1 MNFLVADG
9 SSYNTLSGNV
19 TGTADF
25 VGIMVADPLPGTWT
39 LATYGASHDN
49 VIAGNVVHSGGP
61 TGQERHANI
70 VPAFVGGIVVLNGT
84 YNNQIE
90 NNQAWSNTG
99 ADLTW
104 AQAVPS
110 ATTPIGVVTMTV
122 DRQVLHCNVTASEG
136 GGGVQ
141 NLNGNIWVG
150 NIARTV
156 DPCIPAQGT
165 STSNPTIESF
175 TANTNPVR
183 SGNSTTLT
191 VSNIIDTNP
200 GAAITQVAIY
210 MDSNGD
216 GMLDSGDKLI
226 GYAMQTSPGVW
237 TLPYTVNLA
246 PGTYTLF
253 AQAQDNYGLF
263 SNPYALSLTVQ

>member
-1 MNFLVADG
+1 
-9 SSYNTLSGNV
+9 
-19 TGTADF
+19 
-25 VGIMVADPLPGTWT
+25 
-39 LATYGASHDN
+39 
-49 VIAGNVVHSGGP
+49 
-61 TGQERHANI
+61 
-70 VPAFVGGIVVLNGT
+70 
-84 YNNQIE
+84 
-90 NNQAWSNTG
+90 
-99 ADLTW
+99 
-104 AQAVPS
+104 S

-165 STSNPTIESF
+165 STSNPTIF
-175 TANTNPVR
+175 TTNTNPVT

-191 VSNIIDTNP
+191 VSNNIDTNP
-200 GAAITQVAIY
+200 GATITQVAIY

-216 GMLDSGDKLI
+216 GKLDSGDTLVD
-226 GYAMQTSPGVW
+226 YAMQTSPGVW
-237 TLPYTVNLA
+237 TLTYTVNLA

-253 AQAQDNYGLF
+253 AQAQDNYGL
-263 SNPYALSLTVQ
+263 Y